1 MKKKLENVVT
11 IITKALFIILW
22 FISFIGVCSLVKNSL
37 QKPEPKIEIQVKPPV
52 EINEKLMKLSGT
64 TT

>member
-1 MKKKLENVVT
+1 MNKKMENVVT

-22 FISFIGVCSLVKNSL
+22 FISFIGVCNLVKNSL

-52 EINEKLMKLSGT
+52 EINEKVLKLSKT
-64 TT
+64 VT